1 MKSIEDLIQSQ
12 AEQSDVLLFQLSELD
27 NAQTQPEVVDN
38 SQSQEVETYSNDTII
53 ELIKQSV
60 NIHWQQAIEMTGQ
73 GTHLKRW
80 GYEKLA
86 DLFLS
91 YGKEEHD
98 HAAVAIERLEFFD
111 TDYQPIIITPRVWN
125 RHNILSILQFNL
137 EGVKLAAQNEKQ
149 IITSSREVGDEITA
163 KLFTRLLKGSDEGI
177 AEFEKMLK
185 MIDQIGIENF
195 LTLQA

>member
-12 AEQSDVLLFQLSELD
+12 AVQNSELD
-27 NAQTQPEVVDN
+27 NEQIKPEVVDN
-38 SQSQEVETYSNDTII
+38 SQSQEVETYSNNTII

-86 DLFLS
+86 DLFLF

-111 TDYQPIIITPRVWN
+111 TDYQPIIITPRKWD
-125 RHNILSILQFNL
+125 RHNIESIIRFNL
-137 EGVKLAAQNEKQ
+137 EGVTLAAKNEKQ
-149 IITSSREVGDEITA
+149 VITLSRAVGDEITA
-163 KLFTRLLKGSDEGI
+163 KQFTRLLRGSDEGI

-195 LTLQA
+195 LTLQV